1 VEPLIYGLIGRT
13 LGHSYSVPIHRALGN
28 ETYALYPLEPEALG
42 AFLAWADVAGL
53 NVTIPYKRDVL
64 PYCARLDET
73 ARAIGSVNTMV
84 RERDGSLTGY
94 NTDAYGLQYMVDRA
108 GVSFA
113 GRKVIVFGSG
123 GASLTAQYVALRGGA
138 RAVVV
143 VSRDGANN
151 YGNLERHADAEILIN
166 TTPLG
171 MAPKTGELPADPARF
186 PHCAGVLDLVYN
198 PSQTALLFRA
208 KELGIPCSGGLSM
221 LVAQAKAA
229 EELFFGRSIPT
240 GTIERVL
247 AQTAMDM
254 QNIVLIGMPGSGKS
268 TVGAALSR
276 LSGRECVDLDEQ
288 IVQQAGMP
296 IPAIF
301 TERGEAL
308 FRALECEMAQ
318 RWGRESGKILV
329 TGGGIVKDERNY
341 YALKQNGRVY
351 QIERDVALLERE
363 GRPLSANADLAAML
377 RERAPL
383 YARFRDAAVTNADSA
398 EEAARRIWEEYHA
411 YFGAERA
418 ESEPVGAARTG
429 DLWKTDV

>member
-1 VEPLIYGLIGRT
+1 MEPLRYGLIGRT

-28 ETYALYPLEPEALG
+28 EAYALYPLEPEALG
-42 AFLAWADVAGL
+42 AFLARADVAGL

-64 PYCARLDET
+64 PYCDRLDET
-73 ARAIGSVNTMV
+73 AREIGSVNTIV
-84 RERDGSLTGY
+84 REPDGSLTGY
-94 NTDAYGLQYMVDRA
+94 NTDAYGLTYLANRA
-108 GVSFA
+108 GISFA
-113 GRKVIVFGSG
+113 GRKVVVFGGG
-123 GASLTAQYVALRGGA
+123 GASLTAQYVAHRGGA
-138 RAVVV
+138 REVVV
-143 VSRDGANN
+143 VSRDGVYN
-151 YGNLERHADAEILIN
+151 YENLDRHADAEILIN

-171 MAPKTGELPADPARF
+171 MVPHTGALPADPARF
-186 PHCAGVLDLVYN
+186 PRCAGVLDLVYN

-229 EELFFGRSIPT
+229 EELFLGRSIPNSA
-240 GTIERVL
+240 IERVL

-301 TERGEAL
+301 AERGEAA
-308 FRALECEMAQ
+308 FRALERDQAEH
-318 RWGRESGKILV
+318 WGKGSGRILV

-363 GRPLSANADLAAML
+363 GRPLSANADLAVLL

-383 YARFRDAAVTNADSA
+383 YARFRDVVVANEDSA
-398 EEAARRIWEEYHA
+398 EQAARNIWEDYHA

-418 ESEPVGAARTG
+418 ESEPAGAARAG
-429 DLWKTDV
+429 DLRKGDL

>member
-1 VEPLIYGLIGRT
+1 MEPLLYGLIGRT

-28 ETYALYPLEPEALG
+28 EAYALYPLEPEALG
-42 AFLAWADVAGL
+42 AFLARPDVAGL

-64 PYCARLDET
+64 PYCNRLDET
-73 ARAIGSVNTMV
+73 AQQIGSVNTIV

-94 NTDAYGLQYMVDRA
+94 NTDAYGLTYMATRA
-108 GVSFA
+108 GISFS
-113 GRKVIVFGSG
+113 GRKVVVFGSG
-123 GASLTAQYVALRGGA
+123 GASLTARYVAKCGGA
-138 RAVVV
+138 REVVV
-143 VSRDGANN
+143 VSRNGTNN
-151 YGNLERHADAEILIN
+151 YGNLERHSDAEVLIN

-171 MAPKTGELPADPARF
+171 MVPKTGERPADPARF
-186 PHCAGVLDLVYN
+186 PRCAGVLDLVYN
-198 PSQTALLFRA
+198 PNITALLFRA
-208 KELGIPCSGGLSM
+208 MELGIPCSGGLSM

-229 EELFFGRSIPT
+229 EELFFGHSIPDAA
-240 GTIERVL
+240 IERVL

-268 TVGAALSR
+268 TIGAELAR

-288 IVQQAGMP
+288 IVRETGMP

-301 TERGEAL
+301 AERGEMA
-308 FRALECEMAQ
+308 FRALEREQAEI
-318 RWGRESGKILV
+318 WGKGSGRILV
-329 TGGGIVKDERNY
+329 TGGGIVKDERNF

-383 YARFRDAAVTNADSA
+383 YARFRDAAVTNGESA
-398 EEAARRIWEEYHA
+398 EQAAQTIWEEYHA

-418 ESEPVGAARTG
+418 ESEPAGAARAG
-429 DLWKTDV
+429 DLRKSDL